1 VQLGSADEVGVVAP
15 RDLAMT
21 VPAGLGS
28 EMKLSVI
35 YDGPIKA
42 PIKAGQ
48 EIAHLVVRTPDTPPQ
63 TMPLVAESD
72 VEEAG
77 FFRRIWL
84 ALKSLVGLG

>member
-1 VQLGSADEVGVVAP
+1 
-15 RDLAMT
+15 
-21 VPAGLGS
+21 
-28 EMKLSVI
+28 MKLSVV

-48 EIAHLVVRTPDTPPQ
+48 HVADLVVKTADTPPQ
-63 TMPLVAESD
+63 LMPLVAEKD

-84 ALKSLVGLG
+84 AIKSIFGIG